1 MPASDIARIAVETAI
16 AADACGDR
24 ETFSV
29 LFETAFLQLRADVH
43 LIVRARASDQ
53 GPLMEIGF
61 GRTSPAWE
69 AYHRATHH
77 GAGDP
82 LIRHLLHSTEMLT
95 WSDLD
100 VLGGL
105 SEAEMAIV
113 GAGRAWGFTNALIA
127 PQHQPG
133 GAAAAVLLL
142 GRRLDGRDA
151 RRRQA
156 ARILCDAYFRAA
168 RRLGLL
174 RGRSTGLSPRE
185 IEALHHV
192 HFGRSDKAVARAMA
206 LSPHTVASYLRS
218 ARKKLAVGDRISA
231 ARTALELG
239 LVPACL
245 PNHPPE
251 HHRPAPVTRP
261 VPPPLHSLRGL
272 RTSPT
277 SREALDEDASSVTLT
292 TPTTASSLAGEDLGM
307 PGSRLRR

>member
-1 MPASDIARIAVETAI
+1 
-16 AADACGDR
+16 
-24 ETFSV
+24 
-29 LFETAFLQLRADVH
+29 
-43 LIVRARASDQ
+43 
-53 GPLMEIGF
+53 
-61 GRTSPAWE
+61 
-69 AYHRATHH
+69 
-77 GAGDP
+77 
-82 LIRHLLHSTEMLT
+82 
-95 WSDLD
+95 
-100 VLGGL
+100 
-105 SEAEMAIV
+105 
-113 GAGRAWGFTNALIA
+113 
-127 PQHQPG
+127 
-133 GAAAAVLLL
+133 
-142 GRRLDGRDA
+142 
-151 RRRQA
+151 
-156 ARILCDAYFRAA
+156 
-168 RRLGLL
+168 
-174 RGRSTGLSPRE
+174 
-185 IEALHHV
+185 
-192 HFGRSDKAVARAMA
+192 MA